1 MIRLIFFVY
10 LQSNS
15 EHVYAVFVPRVSLGI
30 ITSRNSYHNPSVLLQ
45 TVQESILH
53 QCEALEGGEARNK

>member
-1 MIRLIFFVY
+1 MIGLIFFVY

-30 ITSRNSYHNPSVLLQ
+30 IPSRNSDHYPSVLLQ

-53 QCEALEGGEARNK
+53 KCQIFKGSKAGNE